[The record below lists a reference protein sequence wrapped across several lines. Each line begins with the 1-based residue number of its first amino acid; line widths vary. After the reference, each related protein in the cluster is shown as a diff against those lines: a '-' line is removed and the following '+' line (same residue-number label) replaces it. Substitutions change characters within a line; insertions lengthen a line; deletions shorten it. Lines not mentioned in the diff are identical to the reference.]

1 MLNNKKFV
9 ALIPAR
15 GGSKGIKFKN
25 LKNLCGKPLV
35 SHTIEF
41 AKNLKFIDKVVLS
54 SDNKKILKIGEKKKI
69 TSLKRAQNLSGDRV
83 SDFKLIFNIL
93 KSFKS
98 QKENFDYLLYLQPT
112 SPFRKLND
120 IRKACKVII
129 DKRYDTIW
137 SINKVSDK
145 YHPLKLFEK
154 KNKFITLYDIKG
166 QNIIA
171 RQQLDNIYQRNGIF
185 YIFDVKKLFKNK
197 SIYPKK
203 GVFPYLINY
212 KFINIDTLNDLKFSQ
227 KLFQNWEF

>member
-1 MLNNKKFV
+1 MLNKKKFV
-9 ALIPAR
+9 TLIPAR

-25 LKNLCGKPLV
+25 IRNLCGKPLV

-41 AKNLKFIDKVVLS
+41 AKNLKFVDKIVLS
-54 SDNKKILKIGEKKKI
+54 SDNEKILKIGKKKKI
-69 TSLKRAQNLSGDRV
+69 ISLKRSKDLSGDRV
-83 SDFKLIFNIL
+83 SDFELILNIL
-93 KSFKS
+93 KFLKS
-98 QKENFDYLLYLQPT
+98 QNQNFDYLLYLQPT

-120 IRKACKVII
+120 IKKACKIII
-129 DKRYDTIW
+129 DKGYDTIW

-154 KNKFITLYDIKG
+154 KSKFITLCDIRG

-185 YIFDVKKLFKNK
+185 YIFDVKKIFKNK

-212 KFINIDTLNDLKFSQ
+212 KFINIDTLGDLKLSQ
-227 KLFQNWEF
+227 KLFQNWKF